1 MSRVIDGMHGLEGYL
16 ESDNDETVPT
26 ASVIKRTQWA

>member
-1 MSRVIDGMHGLEGYL
+1 MRWEMSIVIDGMHGLEGYL

-26 ASVIKRTQWA
+26 A